1 MKLSCKVSVGVRVTG
16 NNNNKQKHIISTLA
30 ICKLPNKS
38 NDFCIILFNAHN
50 KNGRKYILNN
60 NIERIFTRCVN
71 DGKVTIQFKEPPHDF
86 FVQAEVIPLKG
97 FLNILKKALDK
108 KVSEK
113 EVTFCTMAVTP
124 IPSKKLPVTELVIN
138 TPSAYPTKGFPVTLK
153 TLRINELRKSSL
165 ERSILNLKLLKIL
178 DLSKNCIEKLPQEIN
193 NLCLSVLDISNN
205 QLGKCVP
212 YHWTWIGGN
221 LQNTLKTLD
230 LRSNEMKHLP
240 NQIVKLHNLV
250 NLHVDNNDL
259 KLLPPGIGNLKKL
272 QSFTAANNSLT
283 SLPGSA
289 RLWHLK
295 DLDLSYNKFEA
306 EQPNNQGVTLPTSLS
321 VCALKELAARIV
333 LLQKLPY
340 GPGILPLTLI
350 DYLDYAKY
358 CICGKACFDV
368 FITRLQQVHLQKL
381 THHLAVSQE
390 GFMSVPMDCYF
401 CSLKC
406 FNILNYRRS
415 RNPVI

>member
-1 MKLSCKVSVGVRVTG
+1 MKLSCKVSVGVRVAG
-16 NNNNKQKHIISTLA
+16 NNNKQKHVISTLA

-50 KNGRKYILNN
+50 KNGRKYMLNN
-60 NIERIFTRCVN
+60 NIERIFTRCVD

-86 FVQAEVIPLKG
+86 FVQAEVIPLKS
-97 FLNILKKALDK
+97 FLNILRKVLNE

-113 EVTFCTMAVTP
+113 GLTFCTMAVTP
-124 IPSKKLPVTELVIN
+124 IPPKKLPVTQLVIN
-138 TPSAYPTKGFPVTLK
+138 TPSAYPVKGFPVTLK
-153 TLRINELRKSSL
+153 TLRINDLRKSSV
-165 ERSILNLKLLKIL
+165 ERSILNLKLLTIL

-193 NLCLSVLDISNN
+193 KLPLSVLDISNN
-205 QLGKCVP
+205 HMGKCVP
-212 YHWTWIGGN
+212 SQWTWIGGN
-221 LQNTLKTLD
+221 FLYTLKTLN
-230 LRSNEMKHLP
+230 LRSNELKYLP
-240 NQIVKLHNLV
+240 NQIVKLHSLV
-250 NLHVDNNDL
+250 NLHVDHNDL
-259 KLLPPGIGNLKKL
+259 KSLPPGIGNLKKL
-272 QSFTAANNSLT
+272 QSFTASNNSLT

-289 RLWHLK
+289 RLWRLTN
-295 DLDLSYNKFEA
+295 LELSYNKFEA
-306 EQPNNQGVTLPTSLS
+306 EQPNNHGAALPTSLPM
-321 VCALKELAARIV
+321 CALKELTARTV

-340 GPGILPLTLI
+340 GPGILPLTVI

-368 FITRLQQVHLQKL
+368 FITRLQQLHLQKL
-381 THHLAVSQE
+381 THHLTVSQE
-390 GFMSVPMDCYF
+390 GYMSVPMDCYF